1 MLQLF
6 CSLLETGQGRSVLVS
21 QGQQVSQGPRTFL
34 TRLLTAVPAEAAS
47 DHAQTLAPFVCFSPL
62 AVSAGFL
69 LDNTDVA
76 LGKQGEVTLC
86 L

>member
-6 CSLLETGQGRSVLVS
+6 RSLLETGQGRSVLVS
-21 QGQQVSQGPRTFL
+21 QGPCIFL

-47 DHAQTLAPFVCFSPL
+47 DHAQSLAPFVYLSPF
-62 AVSAGFL
+62 AVNAGFL

>member
-6 CSLLETGQGRSVLVS
+6 CSLLETGQGRSVL
-21 QGQQVSQGPRTFL
+21 VSQGPRTFL